1 MSELCIDFGY
11 DDNVKWEIGQLKR
24 KLESRSE
31 DYKGVRNSIAGINS
45 NTGHLYHANT
55 YLDKKRNKLEEKT
68 KKLERFKRAVTE
80 FNSNATRIDKEVASG
95 IKESSKQFCKDNNL
109 GYGLFYTLGYYAG
122 KGVEWLKK
130 TGKKIADTVVGA
142 VKSAW
147 EWLKDEYNSAFVRD
161 VILAGVAVVILA
173 ATIASGGGALA
184 IFAAG
189 WGALKAVSNM
199 AFSEMA
205 MLAHHD
211 GNDALAEKLSGKG
224 MKEIIQ
230 MGCSALLGDELGN
243 TVGSFVYHGL
253 NIAAFAAGLCGA
265 KGKISDAKYLKSV
278 DNVEAKYGNMLTPE
292 TISGIQEGGKNVLI
306 KLVVGFNKEASSASS
321 RVKNLQNVL
330 KFFSGVEQKGFFGIF
345 GMGILKDLS
354 GFYKDITSIFAPKY
368 AATLPY

>member
-45 NTGHLYHANT
+45 NTGYLYHANT

-173 ATIASGGGALA
+173 VTIASGGGALA

-199 AFSEMA
+199 VFSEMA

-211 GNDALAEKLSGKG
+211 GNDALAEELSGKG
-224 MKEIIQ
+224 MKEVLQ
-230 MGCSALLGDELGN
+230 KGCSALLGDELGN
-243 TVGSFVYHGL
+243 TVGSIVYHGL
-253 NIAAFAAGLCGA
+253 NIASFAVTASSTV
-265 KGKISDAKYLKSV
+265 KEVINIEKYS
-278 DNVEAKYGNMLTPE
+278 GMFTSE
-292 TISGIQEGGKNVLI
+292 TMSGIRSAEFIKITTGIDIGGGIKTGIKNFSNIMKAGAGFAEKGVL
-306 KLVVGFNKEASSASS
+306 GM
-321 RVKNLQNVL
+321 
-330 KFFSGVEQKGFFGIF
+330 FGIGLF
-345 GMGILKDLS
+345 KDFSSL
-354 GFYKDITSIFAPKY
+354 YKDITSIFAPKY